1 MTFNKY
7 NFVNC
12 TKCLYYIKI
21 KSHNNVDL
29 SMCRKFKRESYNY
42 YKTKYEYAEFCRDD
56 ELKCGFN
63 GKYYIEK
70 NSKFLK

>member
-1 MTFNKY
+1 MVFNK
-7 NFVNC
+7 NSFVNC

-42 YKTKYEYAEFCRDD
+42 YKTKYEYADFCRDD
-56 ELKCGFN
+56 EFKCGFN

-70 NSKFLK
+70 NNSKS